1 MTMSNYVRLAFR
13 EDASRPSP
21 VQILSTRNC
30 RHVETICEDCL
41 DQWLG
46 DGDYLVAPGG
56 CAVSPFAKR
65 VIENARAYAAP
76 DG

>member
-1 MTMSNYVRLAFR
+1 LAFK

-21 VQILSTRNC
+21 VQILSTRDC

-46 DGDYLVAPGG
+46 GGDYLVAPGG
-56 CAVSPFAKR
+56 SAASPFAER
-65 VIENARAYAAP
+65 VIANARAHAAA
-76 DG
+76 DQ